1 MRKLATIQVV
11 KALEPIPNADRI
23 LLARFQDVGWQCV
36 VAKDDGFSEGDRAVF
51 LEVDSL
57 VDVEQPRFAFMAA
70 HKGRVRTIRLR
81 GVWSQGLALPLV
93 KFPELAGMELT
104 SGLDITAALDIQ
116 QYVPPEPVSV
126 GGDVLGSFPSAI
138 SPKTDELRVQA
149 YPAAL
154 DELRGLPAVATVKCD
169 GASGTVYRWNDH
181 FGVCSRN
188 LEMKDTPE
196 NAFWKVARKYDLAD
210 RLPAGYAVQFEACGE
225 GIQKN
230 RLGIR
235 GVDGFVFNV
244 WSIAESR
251 YLDHEP
257 ARAFARSLGLPVVP
271 EAYRWEAFDA
281 SLEELLAMAQ
291 GIYVGTRNQ
300 REGIVIRPLQERFS
314 PTLGGRLSF
323 KVLNNVFLLAED

>member
-1 MRKLATIQVV
+1 MRKLATIQVI
-11 KALEPIPNADRI
+11 KSLEPIPNADRI
-23 LLARFQDVGWQCV
+23 LLARFQDIGWQCV
-36 VAKDDGFSEGDRAVF
+36 VAKDDGFAAGDLAVF

-57 VDVEQPRFAFMAA
+57 VDLEQPRFAFMAA

-81 GVWSQGLALPLV
+81 GVWSQGLALPLA
-93 KFPELAGMELT
+93 KFPELAGLALS
-104 SGLDITAALDIQ
+104 SGLDLTATLGVQ

-126 GGDVLGSFPSAI
+126 GGDVLGSFPTAI
-138 SPKTDELRVQA
+138 IPKTDELRVQA
-149 YPAAL
+149 YPLAL
-154 DELRGLPAVATVKCD
+154 EELAGLPAVATVKCD
-169 GASGTVYRWNDH
+169 GASGTIYRWNDH

-196 NAFWKVARKYDLAD
+196 NAFWKVARKYDLAE
-210 RLPAGYAVQFEACGE
+210 RMPNGYAVQFEACGE

-244 WSIAESR
+244 WSITESR
-251 YLDHEP
+251 YLDHDA
-257 ARAFARSLGLPVVP
+257 AREFARSLGLPLVP
-271 EAYRWEAFDA
+271 EAHRWAAFDA

-291 GIYVGTRNQ
+291 GVYAGTRNQ
-300 REGIVIRPLQERFS
+300 REGIVVRPLQERYS